1 MSAVAQKDVAIL
13 GLGEAA
19 EPYLDALDSFP
30 ELRLIATVDPVERP
44 ERASL
49 PEDSV
54 AFRSVEQ
61 MLHNRRVPDIAVICA
76 PPATHADLAIPLLH
90 AGVDLLIESP
100 LATTPDDADWIDATA
115 ERLNRVL
122 VTAAPFRASLAVLE
136 AKVAIAA
143 GRIGNLLGVE
153 AVLSAK
159 RDASQGWRSDPMLS
173 GGGVWMDLGPGALDV
188 VEALIGPIE
197 RIRML
202 ECRQEQSGG
211 VEDEAVVETSH
222 GSRGSAR
229 ILLSWNKKLVEPI
242 ARCVGSSGEILIGWS
257 QAVLRSGGRDQV
269 LSSGHDQATAC
280 RALLTGLLRRRLSP
294 DPAADHGALAVS
306 WIHAAYRSLRDKAWQ
321 EA

>member
-1 MSAVAQKDVAIL
+1 MSAVAQKDVAVL

-19 EPYLDALDSFP
+19 VPYLDALESFP
-30 ELRLIATVDPVERP
+30 ELRLIAVVDPDEQP
-44 ERASL
+44 DRASF
-49 PEDSV
+49 PDHTF

-61 MLHNRRVPDIAVICA
+61 MLHNRRVPDVAVICA
-76 PPATHADLAIPLLH
+76 PPATRADLAIPLLL
-90 AGVDLLIESP
+90 AGVDLLVESP
-100 LATTPDDADWIDATA
+100 LATMPEDADWIDATA
-115 ERLNRVL
+115 ERLGRVL

-143 GRIGNLLGVE
+143 GRIGKLLGVE

-159 RDASQGWRSDPMLS
+159 RDARNGWRADPMLS
-173 GGGVWMDLGPGALDV
+173 GGGVWMDLGPSALDV
-188 VEALIGPIE
+188 VEALIGPLE

-202 ECRQEQSGG
+202 ECRQEQAGG

-222 GSRGSAR
+222 GRRGSAR

-242 ARCVGSSGEILIGWS
+242 ARCIGESGEILIGWS
-257 QAVLRSGGRDQV
+257 QAVLRSCGHDEV

-280 RALLTGLLRRRLSP
+280 RALLTGVLKRRLEP
-294 DPAADHGALAVS
+294 QPTPDHGALAVS

>member
-1 MSAVAQKDVAIL
+1 MSAVVQKDVAIL
-13 GLGEAA
+13 GLGEAS
-19 EPYLDALDSFP
+19 EPFLAALESFP
-30 ELRLIATVDPVERP
+30 ELQLLAVVDPNERP
-44 ERASL
+44 DPANIPDHTFS
-49 PEDSV
+49 
-54 AFRSVEQ
+54 FRSVEQ
-61 MLHNRRVPDIAVICA
+61 MLHNRCVPDLAVVCA
-76 PPATHADLAIPLLH
+76 PPAAHAELAIPLLQ

-100 LATTPDDADWIDATA
+100 LATTPDDADWIDSTA
-115 ERLNRVL
+115 ERLGRVL
-122 VTAAPFRASLAVLE
+122 MTAAPFRASLAVLE
-136 AKVAIAA
+136 AKVAIAG
-143 GRIGNLLGVE
+143 GRIGKLLGVE

-159 RDASQGWRSDPMLS
+159 RDANDGWRANPMVS

-202 ECRQEQSGG
+202 ECRQEQGCG

-222 GSRGSAR
+222 GSRGSSR

-242 ARCVGSSGEILIGWS
+242 ARCVGASGEILIGWS
-257 QAVLRSGGRDQV
+257 QAVLRSSGHDEV

-280 RALLTGLLRRRLSP
+280 RALLAGLLRRRLSS
-294 DPAADHGALAVS
+294 DPPPDHGALAVS

>member
-1 MSAVAQKDVAIL
+1 
-13 GLGEAA
+13 
-19 EPYLDALDSFP
+19 
-30 ELRLIATVDPVERP
+30 
-44 ERASL
+44 
-49 PEDSV
+49 
-54 AFRSVEQ
+54 
-61 MLHNRRVPDIAVICA
+61 
-76 PPATHADLAIPLLH
+76 
-90 AGVDLLIESP
+90 
-100 LATTPDDADWIDATA
+100 
-115 ERLNRVL
+115 
-122 VTAAPFRASLAVLE
+122 VLE

-143 GRIGNLLGVE
+143 GRIGKLLGVE

-159 RDASQGWRSDPMLS
+159 RDANDGWRSDPMMS

-229 ILLSWNKKLVEPI
+229 ILLSWNKRLVEPI
-242 ARCVGSSGEILIGWS
+242 ARCVGESGEIVIGWS
-257 QAVLRSGGRDQV
+257 QAVLRTGGHDQV

-280 RALLTGLLRRRLSP
+280 RALLAGLLRRRLSS
-294 DPAADHGALAVS
+294 DPSPDHGALAVS